1 MASTIFFTSVSF
13 STARLL
19 SHGFRGSHSAAGVA
33 VLRIRG
39 VRAGTAGVP
48 GTHAPILGARR
59 PSRSATGNRVHCLPS
74 LGALAAL
81 SRAPVIL
88 SGLRIIKERATANP
102 ADIRFFMAS
111 DEAMWHDT
119 VGLSRS
125 VSARRERR
133 PISGIAAVIE
143 GVSRRSGPLEAVAAA
158 HQGLPLGV
166 GRRARVR
173 DEFLVADPPAAGDE
187 SLRVVADEPPKPR
200 RRGRHGLLDRLRD
213 PLRRRR
219 IRELPLVHEQQ
230 SPEVMRVDRKST
242 RLNSS
247 HLVISYAVFC
257 LKKKKKKKCKK

>member
-39 VRAGTAGVP
+39 VRAGPAGVP

-133 PISGIAAVIE
+133 PISGIAAGLE
-143 GVSRRSGPLEAVAAA
+143 GVSRRSGPLEALAAA
-158 HQGLPLGV
+158 HQGPPPR
-166 GRRARVR
+166 GR
-173 DEFLVADPPAAGDE
+173 PPARAPHE
-187 SLRVVADEPPKPR
+187 IPLPYPPPA
-200 RRGRHGLLDRLRD
+200 
-213 PLRRRR
+213 P
-219 IRELPLVHEQQ
+219 
-230 SPEVMRVDRKST
+230 
-242 RLNSS
+242 
-247 HLVISYAVFC
+247 
-257 LKKKKKKKCKK
+257 

>member
-1 MASTIFFTSVSF
+1 MRSCSRSCRRENQRFCSDSSWSRISLDCWISSRYSVMASTIFFTSVSL

-19 SHGFRGSHSAAGVA
+19 SHGLEVA
-33 VLRIRG
+33 TPPLAFLLRICG
-39 VRAGTAGVP
+39 VRAGTAGLP
-48 GTHAPILGARR
+48 GTPAPILGARR

-74 LGALAAL
+74 LGALAAH

-133 PISGIAAVIE
+133 PISGIAAVLQ

-166 GRRARVR
+166 GRPARVPGG
-173 DEFLVADPPAAGDE
+173 FLVADPPAARDE
-187 SLRVVADEPPKPR
+187 AFRVVAAEPPKPPP
-200 RRGRHGLLDRLRD
+200 H
-213 PLRRRR
+213 
-219 IRELPLVHEQQ
+219 
-230 SPEVMRVDRKST
+230 
-242 RLNSS
+242 
-247 HLVISYAVFC
+247 
-257 LKKKKKKKCKK
+257 